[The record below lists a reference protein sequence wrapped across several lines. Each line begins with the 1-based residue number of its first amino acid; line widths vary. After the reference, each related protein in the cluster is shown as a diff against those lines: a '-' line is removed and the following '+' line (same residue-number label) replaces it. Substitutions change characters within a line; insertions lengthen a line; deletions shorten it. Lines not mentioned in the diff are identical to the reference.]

1 VNRLRI
7 LEEERTALQARWP
20 EVVLALS
27 EDDRKTKVR
36 EGSDTVVLHDGDVT
50 RGFVRAVLTVP
61 LGHPKGAVYGVFV
74 EVDRAAYAQL
84 QRAYREHEPAEV
96 WGTLA
101 TKLPYLDDAF
111 GAAVL
116 VREEGGEMR
125 ARVVEAKSASIKDGP
140 KVGRR

>member
-1 VNRLRI
+1 MNRLRI

-20 EVVLALS
+20 DVVLAL
-27 EDDRKTKVR
+27 DDGERASKVR
-36 EGSDTVVLHDGDVT
+36 EGSDTVVLKDGDTT

-61 LGHPKGAVYGVFV
+61 LGHPKAAVYGVFV
-74 EVDRAAYAQL
+74 EVDRQSYATL
-84 QRAYREHEPAEV
+84 QRAFREHKPAEV
-96 WGTLA
+96 WGKLA

-125 ARVVEAKSASIKDGP
+125 ARVVEAKSASLVDGP